1 MKALHVETY
10 SLVCSWHGQ
19 MRDKTKLAESID
31 YKSHLMSLITIV
43 IDKTL
48 NFCCAV
54 KHDTTIIQHTL

>member
-1 MKALHVETY
+1 
-10 SLVCSWHGQ
+10 
-19 MRDKTKLAESID
+19 MRDKTKLAESTD